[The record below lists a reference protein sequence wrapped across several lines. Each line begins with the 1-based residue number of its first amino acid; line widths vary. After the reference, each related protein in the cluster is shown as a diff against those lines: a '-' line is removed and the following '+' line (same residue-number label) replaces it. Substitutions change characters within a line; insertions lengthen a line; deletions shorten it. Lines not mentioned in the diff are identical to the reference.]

1 MYNFYHGEEE
11 LKYLQPWLLNIQARA
26 PSSPVLIVG
35 THLDSF
41 SLSQEDV
48 DKKRIQM
55 RTKIKDMLRNPGFP
69 NDVSFT
75 ELDCYNEKQINEVKS
90 KVKALIDR
98 YVLIDMLKN
107 LFAKVKGLHGLLN
120 AQISKRLFVIVLLSS
135 AKIRGQKIMGGLVP
149 SSYIVSI

>member
-98 YVLIDMLKN
+98 YILIDIIEKS
-107 LFAKVKGLHGLLN
+107 KV
-120 AQISKRLFVIVLLSS
+120 
-135 AKIRGQKIMGGLVP
+135 
-149 SSYIVSI
+149 